1 MSDST
6 STASSPK
13 QQIFGAF
20 LQAPPKRRW
29 PLAGVVI
36 GIALTV
42 LGVRLVVRR
51 DGINVVTPR
60 GIRTVHTGMTRPE
73 VNDILGRPFALA
85 EARDGLDCYR
95 YGYPNLENPS
105 FVVAWSVGMSCA
117 KARDG
122 SKRMSAR
129 ISMGIS
135 FGCGDYHRII

>member
-1 MSDST
+1 MSDPT

-20 LQAPPKRRW
+20 LQVPQKRRW
-29 PLAGVVI
+29 HVAGVVI

-42 LGVRLVVRR
+42 LGVRLVARR
-51 DGINVVTPR
+51 DGINIVTPR
-60 GIRTVHTGMTRPE
+60 GIRTVQTGMTRPE

-105 FVVAWSVGMSCA
+105 FVVYSICYQE
-117 KARDG
+117 ARLRDISEQRYSTWTISDDG
-122 SKRMSAR
+122 SQLTPPE
-129 ISMGIS
+129 GQ
-135 FGCGDYHRII
+135 